1 MSGIVN
7 QSRRGYDDEYFN
19 RDELLWNA
27 RLSKSFYN
35 GRAILSIEAYDML
48 ARKSNISRS
57 LKSNV
62 RSITEY
68 NGVDSY
74 IMAHFI
80 YRYDFMRGK
89 KSR

>member
-1 MSGIVN
+1 MI
-7 QSRRGYDDEYFN
+7 D
-19 RDELLWNA
+19 
-27 RLSKSFYN
+27 
-35 GRAILSIEAYDML
+35 
-48 ARKSNISRS
+48 RKSNISRS

>member
-1 MSGIVN
+1 
-7 QSRRGYDDEYFN
+7 
-19 RDELLWNA
+19 
-27 RLSKSFYN
+27 
-35 GRAILSIEAYDML
+35 ML

-89 KSR
+89 KADEECHATLCM